1 VLAPSKKIRPAPA
14 PEIAKAKAEEEAAET
29 EAEDMS
35 PIVVLHPE
43 AYYFVVIV

>member
-1 VLAPSKKIRPAPA
+1 MLAPSKKIRPAPA
-14 PEIAKAKAEEEAAET
+14 PEIAKAKAELAAET